1 MLRQSVSPK
10 CCAVLFA
17 AVSWL
22 GCSPSDVLDGNPA
35 ATRAAI
41 GPSLNT
47 EEQPPIIELEL
58 DAEVFVSDAFGTP
71 GAPGST
77 YQYHMTLAFDS
88 TDIRVESEF
97 SPTSLPELDPSEP
110 VRVSTSVFDTF
121 GEQLSV
127 GLADGSSASAPVSM
141 DGGSSFEA
149 LAGPSP
155 DGLTPSAETGAR
167 SVRAFRG
174 ALRKSDYS
182 RVLSGIA
189 NRVSLDPSTL
199 PKRVNDSN
207 DAALERSA
215 VEFDDNSIDSTWID
229 RRTWMLVREVYTKG
243 GDRTAIRHEYSQ
255 ITPGFFVRTAT
266 TFELTAGAQTQTVR
280 RRFTN
285 VVLHSRGR

>member
-1 MLRQSVSPK
+1 MLRKSLSAK
-10 CCAVLFA
+10 CCAVLLFT

-22 GCSPSDVLDGNPA
+22 GCSPSDVLDGTPVG
-35 ATRAAI
+35 TRAAM

-47 EEQPPIIELEL
+47 EEEPPIIELEV

-97 SPTSLPELDPSEP
+97 SPTSLPELDPSET

-149 LAGPSP
+149 LPGPIP
-155 DGLTPSAETGAR
+155 DGRLPSGETGER

-174 ALRKSDYS
+174 ELRKSDYS

-189 NRVSLDPSTL
+189 NRVS
-199 PKRVNDSN
+199 
-207 DAALERSA
+207 
-215 VEFDDNSIDSTWID
+215 
-229 RRTWMLVREVYTKG
+229 
-243 GDRTAIRHEYSQ
+243 
-255 ITPGFFVRTAT
+255 TPGGIAHFHREELRTFGRGISPAVVSPPRAA
-266 TFELTAGAQTQTVR
+266 AGAPGGVTSAAERGR
-280 RRFTN
+280 RRGGWRAPDA
-285 VVLHSRGR
+285 LACDSCCRGCSRCGSGAEGGR